1 MEIVSAI
8 RQRLA
13 DKVGK
18 ERFELWFGHN
28 VSLAFQANVLSVVAR
43 NDFWL
48 DRLRTHFRRDLE
60 LACFEVVG
68 QPPQLKFVSR
78 GAEKP
83 QPRKTTRRRSA
94 ADPNQKTTDS
104 SSLGAERGLTSY
116 VIGECNKLAH
126 MSAATA
132 LSRLGRWSPLFI
144 HGPHGSGKTELLKCL
159 KNSARDNLNATR
171 VVMMSAEQFTTFFL
185 EALHG
190 SGLPNFRRKY
200 RDLDLL
206 IIDDVQFLAGKPATL
221 VELHHTIDSIQRNG
235 RQLVFASDRP
245 ALELSGLGQ
254 ELIGRMTGGLTC
266 AMESLDEATRRSIF
280 RAQAAQRGL
289 KIPAT
294 VVDEVASQICGD
306 GRQVIG
312 ALNRLEAVSI
322 AQQSPITDELA
333 SECLH
338 DIFRSQRKAVRM
350 DDIEGAVCEVFG
362 LDRRTLQSDRKT
374 RSILQPRMLAM
385 WLARKHTRAAYSEI
399 GRYFGKR
406 SHSTVISAQQKV
418 TRWMSENAA
427 VQLPNG
433 ECGVQA
439 ALHRIESQLRT
450 GG

>member
-8 RQRLA
+8 QERLA

-18 ERFELWFGHN
+18 ERFELWFGRN
-28 VSLAFQANVLSVVAR
+28 VRLAYKANVLSVEAPD
-43 NDFWL
+43 DFWL
-48 DRLRTHFRRDLE
+48 DRLRTRFRNDLE
-60 LACFEVVG
+60 SACFDVVG
-68 QPPQLKFVSR
+68 RAPELKFVSR
-78 GAEKP
+78 GVSVS
-83 QPRKTTRRRSA
+83 RKTRKRPLAGPKKKEA
-94 ADPNQKTTDS
+94 ATLAP
-104 SSLGAERGLTSY
+104 LGVASGGLASY
-116 VIGECNKLAH
+116 VLGDCNKLAH
-126 MSAATA
+126 MSATTA

-144 HGPHGSGKTELLKCL
+144 HGPHGCGKTELLQCL
-159 KNSARDNLNATR
+159 KSSARANLNATR
-171 VVMMSAEQFTTFFL
+171 VVMMSAEQFTTYFL

-266 AMESLDEATRRSIF
+266 ALDALDQATRRSVLQ
-280 RAQAAQRGL
+280 AQAAQRGL
-289 KIPAT
+289 
-294 VVDEVASQICGD
+294 VVPPEVLDEIASRICGD

-322 AQQSPITDELA
+322 AHRSPITEDLA

-374 RSILQPRMLAM
+374 RSIIQPRMLAM

-433 ECGVQA
+433 ECDVQA

-450 GG
+450 GS